1 MTLGRFALVLAL
13 APLPVS
19 VAFGTP
25 AASAAC
31 DVSSAPV
38 SALDEMAAGTKIG
51 GKSVGAGWA
60 AVALG
65 TVTEVRHKS
74 PKFRYRITMSV
85 DSTLGAELPP
95 TYTFFGSSRGT
106 FPFETGSV
114 YAVPLTKRSRS
125 AEILATTE
133 LWAERCDPV
142 VAVTDLA
149 AAREVIARTKPGYTP
164 LPTASPTATS
174 SPSTDPSEAIAPT
187 PEPASAQPPRVAT
200 PPRVAFPDNRAVS
213 VGLRVGLGS
222 LAAVALLIGVIAATE
237 SWWSRRRAV

>member
-1 MTLGRFALVLAL
+1 MTLGLFVLAL
-13 APLPVS
+13 AALPLS
-19 VAFGTP
+19 VVLGAP
-25 AASAAC
+25 AAAAVC
-31 DVSSAPV
+31 DMSPAPI
-38 SALDEMAAGTKIG
+38 STLDEMAAGTKVG
-51 GKSVGAGWA
+51 GKSVGADWA
-60 AVALG
+60 AVVLG

-85 DSTLGAELPP
+85 DSTLGAELPA

-125 AEILATTE
+125 AEIMPPKE

-149 AAREVIARTKPGYTP
+149 AAREVIARTKPGYSP
-164 LPTASPTATS
+164 APTASPSTTALPT
-174 SPSTDPSEAIAPT
+174 TDPSETVVAPT
-187 PEPASAQPPRVAT
+187 PEPASAQPGVAT
-200 PPRVAFPDNRAVS
+200 QPRAAFPDGRAVS
-213 VGLRVGLGS
+213 VGLRVGLVG
-222 LAAVALLIGVIAATE
+222 LAAAALLIGVIAATE

>member
-1 MTLGRFALVLAL
+1 MTLGHVAIAL
-13 APLPVS
+13 AVLPLS
-19 VAFGTP
+19 VALATP

-31 DVSSAPV
+31 DTSPSPI

-51 GKSVGAGWA
+51 GKSVDAGWA
-60 AVALG
+60 AVVLG

-74 PKFRYRITMSV
+74 PKFRYRITMTV
-85 DSTLGAELPP
+85 DSTLGAELPA

-125 AEILATTE
+125 AEILPTTE

-164 LPTASPTATS
+164 SPTASPTPTS
-174 SPSTDPSEAIAPT
+174 SPSTDPSAAIAPT
-187 PEPASAQPPRVAT
+187 PEPASAQPPRVPST
-200 PPRVAFPDNRAVS
+200 PRAAFPDGRAVS
-213 VGLRVGLGS
+213 VGLRVGLGG
-222 LAAVALLIGVIAATE
+222 LAAVVLLIGVIAATE